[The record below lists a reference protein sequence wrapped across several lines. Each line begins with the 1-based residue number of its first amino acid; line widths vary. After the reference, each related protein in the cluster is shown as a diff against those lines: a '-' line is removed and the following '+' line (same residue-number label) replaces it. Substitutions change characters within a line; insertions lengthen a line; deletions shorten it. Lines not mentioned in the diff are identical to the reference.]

1 MTATEIFDRAE
12 LFQDLSQ
19 ETLEIVVGFA
29 RNEKLEEGDAVY
41 NLGDDADDL
50 FLLTEGRV
58 RFSLG
63 VSNRPE
69 AAGSIILPM
78 TVFGWAALLEEQP
91 RRVATAVC
99 LEDSEL
105 YVISGQALLELFE
118 RDQASG
124 YQVMRRL
131 ATMITRDFMSVLS
144 V

>member
-1 MTATEIFDRAE
+1 MTATDLLAKAE

-19 ETLEIVVGFA
+19 DALGFVA
-29 RNEKLEEGDAVY
+29 GLAVNRKFEEGDAVY
-41 NLGDDADDL
+41 ALGDDADNL
-50 FLLTEGRV
+50 FLLCQGRV

-63 VSNRPE
+63 VANRPGG
-69 AAGSIILPM
+69 AGSIIMP
-78 TVFGWAALLEEQP
+78 TAVFGWAALLDEQP

-105 YVISGQALLELFE
+105 YVIPGAALLQFFE
-118 RDQASG
+118 RDQTSG

-131 ATMITRDFMSVLS
+131 ATMIARDFMSVLS

>member
-1 MTATEIFDRAE
+1 MTATELLARAE
-12 LFQDLSQ
+12 LFQDLSPDA
-19 ETLEIVVGFA
+19 LNVVAGLA
-29 RNEKLEEGDAVY
+29 VNKKLEEGDAVY
-41 NLGDDADDL
+41 ALGDDADDL
-50 FLLTEGRV
+50 FLLCHGRV

-63 VSNRPE
+63 VANRAE
-69 AAGSIILPM
+69 AAGSIITPIAI
-78 TVFGWAALLEEQP
+78 FGWAALLEEQP

-105 YVISGQALLELFE
+105 YVIPGGALLHLFE

>member
-1 MTATEIFDRAE
+1 MSATDRLAKAE

-19 ETLEIVVGFA
+19 EALALIAGLAQVA
-29 RNEKLEEGDAVY
+29 RLEEGDTVY
-41 NLGDDADDL
+41 DLGDDANDL
-50 FLLTEGRV
+50 YLLHEGRV

-63 VSNRPE
+63 VANRPG
-69 AAGSIILPM
+69 AAGSIIMPG
-78 TVFGWAALLEEQP
+78 TIFGWAALLEEQP

-105 YVISGQALLELFE
+105 YVIPGQALLAMFE
-118 RDQASG
+118 RDQTAG

-131 ATMITRDFMSVLS
+131 ATMISRDFMSVLS

>member
-1 MTATEIFDRAE
+1 MTATDLLARAE
-12 LFQDLSQ
+12 LFQDLSPDA
-19 ETLEIVVGFA
+19 LSVVAGLA
-29 RNEKLEEGDAVY
+29 VNKKLEEGDAVY
-41 NLGDDADDL
+41 ELGDDADDL
-50 FLLTEGRV
+50 FLLCQGRV

-63 VSNRPE
+63 VANRPD
-69 AAGSIILPM
+69 AAGSIITP
-78 TVFGWAALLEEQP
+78 TAIFGWAALLEEQP

-105 YVISGQALLELFE
+105 YVIPGAALLQLFE
-118 RDQASG
+118 RDRASG